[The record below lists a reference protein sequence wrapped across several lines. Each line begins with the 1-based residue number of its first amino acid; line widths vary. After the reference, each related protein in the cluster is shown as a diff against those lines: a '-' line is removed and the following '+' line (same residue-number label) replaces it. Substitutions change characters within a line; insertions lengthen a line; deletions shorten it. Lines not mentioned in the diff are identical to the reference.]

1 MLNISQIFS
10 QPENPVLSLEV
21 QARAVPKEVIQ
32 MNRFVVLV
40 RHFFD
45 RFFDNPMTS
54 LEGEIGV
61 RVIQIMCAI
70 AVPGLM
76 VAFSLIPSYFIFPPN
91 TAPRAFWPCVGD
103 HYFYVMYASV
113 VMGAVT
119 VFEWDQLFPD
129 LIDIQVLTPLPVPV
143 RKLFNAKITAL
154 AVFLGLFLFASGF
167 LGAIFLPL
175 IAEEPSIFRHF
186 LSHVLAVA
194 AAGVFTAAFFIA
206 LQGILLNTIGERF
219 FRWISPALRGLSL
232 AALLIVL
239 FLFPLLSQ
247 NLSLLLMSGNQAIL
261 YFPPFWFLG
270 LYQTLLEGRAAFPV
284 FHALAATGGW
294 ALLSIAALA
303 FLTYPLAYRRKT
315 RSAIEGTVAKSAR
328 HRFADARDAIVH
340 AVFVHKPTQR
350 AVYHF
355 IGKTLK
361 RAPHH
366 RVYLSMYGGAGLA
379 LLMASIV
386 AFKPENDHLTLVFSE
401 WGWRSAI
408 PVVAFLTV
416 TGLKAAFM
424 SPVTLKANWAFYGIG
439 IRPDS
444 DHVACTQRWTL
455 LRALILTTAVLLFA
469 KIIAPAVFPSVR
481 QMAAQLLVAQGLC
494 LLLIDVLFL
503 QFLSIPFTVPLVYS
517 KRNMGFL
524 LAAFLLLFPPFI
536 LQTVDAGRWIERS
549 YWHFSIAVLFM
560 AGAHLALQSQQQ
572 RMIRERARLPENEDA
587 DDFPQRLGLSD

>member
-21 QARAVPKEVIQ
+21 QARAVPKEIVQ

-40 RHFFD
+40 RHFVD

-61 RVIQIMCAI
+61 RAVQIMCAI

-91 TAPRAFWPCVGD
+91 TAPRAFWPRVSD
-103 HYFYVMYASV
+103 HYFYVIYTSV

-119 VFEWDQLFPD
+119 VFEWDHLFPD
-129 LIDIQVLTPLPVPV
+129 LIDIQVLTPLPVLA
-143 RKLFNAKITAL
+143 RKLFSAKITAL
-154 AVFLGLFLFASGF
+154 AVFLGLFLLASGF

-186 LSHVLAVA
+186 LSHVLAIT
-194 AAGVFTAAFFIA
+194 AAGMFTAAFFIA
-206 LQGILLNTIGERF
+206 LQGVLLNTIGERF

-247 NLSLLLMSGNQAIL
+247 NLHLLLTSGNQAIL

-270 LYQTLLEGRAAFPV
+270 LYQTLLQGSAAFPV
-284 FHALAATGGW
+284 FHTLAAIGGS
-294 ALLSIAALA
+294 ALLAITALA

-315 RSAIEGTVAKSAR
+315 RSAMEGTVAKSAR
-328 HRFADARDAIVH
+328 HRFADARDAVIH
-340 AVFVHKPTQR
+340 AVFVHKPAQR

-361 RAPHH
+361 RAPYH

-379 LLMASIV
+379 LLTASIV
-386 AFKPENDHLTLVFSE
+386 AFKQENGHLALAFSE
-401 WGWRSAI
+401 RGLRSVI
-408 PVVAFLTV
+408 PVVAFLVV
-416 TGLKAAFM
+416 TGLKTAFM
-424 SPVTLKANWAFYGIG
+424 SPVALKANWPFHGIG
-439 IRPDS
+439 IRPNGDY
-444 DHVACTQRWTL
+444 VASTQRWTL
-455 LRALILTTAVLLFA
+455 LRALILTTAALLFA
-469 KIIAPAVFPSVR
+469 KIIAPAVFPGIR

-494 LLLIDVLFL
+494 LLLVDVLFL

-536 LQTVDAGRWIERS
+536 LQVVDAGRWIEQS
-549 YWHFSIAVLFM
+549 YWHFPVAILLV
-560 AGAHLALQSQQQ
+560 AGAHAALQHWQQT
-572 RMIRERARLPENEDA
+572 MIRERASLPEREDE
-587 DDFPQRLGLSD
+587 DDFPRRLGLAS